1 MHAGALRA
9 LEFDRIV
16 EAVCRYALTPHGLQR
31 LRSLAPAT
39 EAEGVAGA
47 LAATAET
54 ARFLADNQ
62 IALQAGTDLETILD
76 SIGVEGRALDAVH
89 LVALSA
95 FLSSVDTT
103 CASIR
108 RAGAATPSL
117 RRIADATTSFETEIA
132 DIRRKIDPSG
142 EVLDDASPELK
153 MVRERLR
160 KQRTRLRGT
169 LESYLRGK
177 DTSKY
182 LQQQI
187 VTDRNGR
194 YVLVVRS
201 EHRTAIP
208 GIVHGSSGSGASL
221 FLEPLSTVEINNDIV
236 ALEQQ
241 EAEEIRRILLNL
253 TNAFRRRAA
262 DLTRTVNAAVE
273 LDILQARARFSK
285 LVDGVEPAI
294 AADGRLELR
303 GARHPLLIAE
313 VRRHL
318 SSGEPDSQLDSPD
331 NGSRAT
337 DEHGLTG
344 TGSRATDEHGLTGTG
359 SRATDEH
366 GLTRSGS
373 RATDE
378 HGLTRSGSRATD
390 EHGLTRSG
398 SRATDEH
405 GLTRSGS
412 RATDEHGLT
421 RTGLRATDERGLTRT
436 ASRIADDGSR
446 SPDPGTA
453 SPVPVDVVLI
463 PPVGVLV
470 ITGPNTGGKT
480 VALKTAGLLSLMAQA
495 GLLIPVAGG
504 SQIPVYR
511 SIFADIGDEQ
521 SISASLSTFSGHI
534 ANVVSMDR
542 ALALPSLVLLDEAG
556 AGTDPVEG
564 GALAMAIIDHFRRR
578 GATVIATTHYD
589 ALKSYA
595 STTEGV
601 MAAGFGFDP
610 QTFAP
615 TYRLNYGS
623 PGSSLALEIAN
634 RLGLPAAVID
644 QARAH
649 RTARETQLAEHLAK
663 IERDMQSL
671 DHERRLAA
679 RERQTVAEEAARL
692 QHREQELRNREET
705 FRRKLDERIEERL
718 RDARREID
726 DVVNGLKTR
735 TDALAAEAE
744 RRMAPRLVS
753 TGDTGAAR
761 ADARAAIE
769 AIGNR
774 LRQSAPQASETVQ
787 RTTSDRAPAVG
798 DRVLVGAFGLEGV
811 VQSLHDREADVDVR
825 GKRLRAR
832 VDELRVVA
840 PAAAV
845 SGQPSRVRVNV
856 DLQPRE
862 GSLTELNVIGAH
874 TDEAVTRVEKF
885 LDEAMLSELKSVR
898 IIHGY
903 GTGQLR
909 RAIGEFLR
917 SHPYVA
923 NFAAAPENQGG
934 GGVTVVEFK
943 E

>member
-16 EAVCRYALTPHGLQR
+16 EAVCRYALTPQGLRR
-31 LRSLAPAT
+31 LAALVPGTDPDA
-39 EAEGVAGA
+39 VADA
-47 LAATAET
+47 LSATAET
-54 ARFLADNQ
+54 VRFLGDNE
-62 IALQAGTDLETILD
+62 ITPQAGPDLEIIVD
-76 SIGVEGRALDAVH
+76 SIGVEGRALEAVH
-89 LVALSA
+89 LLALGA
-95 FLSSVDTT
+95 FLTSIDTT

-108 RAGAATPSL
+108 RAGAVPWL
-117 RRIADATTSFETEIA
+117 RRIADAVMSFEAEIT

-153 MVRERLR
+153 MLRDRLR

-201 EHRTAIP
+201 EHRGAIP

-241 EAEEIRRILLNL
+241 EAEEVRRILLNL
-253 TNAFRRRAA
+253 TNMFRRRGG
-262 DLTRTVNAAVE
+262 DLKRTVGAAAEIDV
-273 LDILQARARFSK
+273 LHARARFSR

-294 AADGRLELR
+294 AVDGRLELR
-303 GARHPLLIAE
+303 AARHPLLIPE
-313 VRRHL
+313 VRRHI
-318 SSGEPDSQLDSPD
+318 SSDVSEGDV
-331 NGSRAT
+331 A
-337 DEHGLTG
+337 
-344 TGSRATDEHGLTGTG
+344 
-359 SRATDEH
+359 
-366 GLTRSGS
+366 
-373 RATDE
+373 
-378 HGLTRSGSRATD
+378 
-390 EHGLTRSG
+390 
-398 SRATDEH
+398 
-405 GLTRSGS
+405 
-412 RATDEHGLT
+412 
-421 RTGLRATDERGLTRT
+421 
-436 ASRIADDGSR
+436 
-446 SPDPGTA
+446 PDPGSR
-453 SPVPVDVVLI
+453 SPVPVDIVLI
-463 PPVGVLV
+463 PPISVLV

-480 VALKTAGLLSLMAQA
+480 VALKTAGLLALMAQA

-511 SIFADIGDEQ
+511 SVFADIGDEQ

-534 ANVVSMDR
+534 ANIVGMDR
-542 ALALPSLVLLDEAG
+542 AFVLPSLVLLDEAG

-578 GATVIATTHYD
+578 GATVMATTHYD

-601 MAAGFGFDP
+601 MAAGFGFNP
-610 QTFAP
+610 ETFAP

-634 RLGLPAAVID
+634 RLGLPADVIA
-644 QARAH
+644 QARAY

-663 IERDMQSL
+663 IERDMQAL

-679 RERQTVAEEAARL
+679 RERETLAGEAGRL
-692 QHREQELRNREET
+692 QQREQELRNREET
-705 FRRKLDERIEERL
+705 FKRKLDERIEERL

-726 DVVNGLKTR
+726 DVVNALKTR

-761 ADARAAIE
+761 AEARAAIE
-769 AIGNR
+769 AIGSR
-774 LRQSAPQASETVQ
+774 LRAPSQPDAETAE
-787 RTTSDRAPAVG
+787 RTRPERVPSVG

-811 VQSLHDREADVDVR
+811 VQSLHDREAEVDVR

-832 VDELRVVA
+832 VDELRVVT

-845 SGQPSRVRVNV
+845 SAQPSRVRVNV
-856 DLQPRE
+856 DLQPRD
-862 GSLTELNVIGAH
+862 GSLTELNVIGSHA
-874 TDEAVTRVEKF
+874 DEAVSRVEKF
-885 LDEAMLSELKSVR
+885 VDEAMLSELKSVR

-917 SHPYVA
+917 THPYVA
-923 NFAAAPENQGG
+923 HFAAAPDNQGG

-943 E
+943 D